1 MQGIIG
7 LNIIEPISFQYDMFK
22 YHKYDNFFV
31 LFTRPFQSIISTLAD
46 IATIP
51 TIYS

>member
-1 MQGIIG
+1 MQGISG

-31 LFTRPFQSIISTLAD
+31 LFARLFKSVNNQIS
-46 IATIP
+46 
-51 TIYS
+51 